1 MPSIKKVVLPVAGMH
16 CASCSLLIEKTLK
29 ASEGVK
35 TVNVN
40 FANAKVTLEYDASQ
54 TAIPRL
60 NSKIKPLGYELK
72 TSDLNLAARNKQSLA
87 IQKNKI
93 LWISPIIIYSLS
105 VMAWDLS
112 GGRQFILF
120 NLSILNVI
128 NFGLASFILLYI
140 GRDFIRS
147 LFNFFKTG
155 RANMDT
161 LVGMGILTAYVY
173 STVLLFFPQLISI
186 YNLPANLY
194 FDATIIVS
202 GFVFWGK
209 YLEARA
215 KLKTSE
221 SIEKLLNLQA
231 KTALVWRENQEI
243 EVPVEQLI
251 VNDVVIVKPGAKVP
265 TDGVVIEGASDL
277 DESLMT
283 GESMLVSKNIGDAVI
298 GSTINKQGYF
308 KFRAT
313 KLGPETLLANIVRAV
328 EEAQGSKAP
337 IQRLADKISQ
347 FFVPTIMIIAGLTF
361 LSWLIVGLFTNQLNQ
376 FLPLAVACFVAVLVI
391 ACPCALGLATPTGI
405 IMGTGLASRYG
416 ILIKNAEALEKLHN
430 VRVVLMDK
438 TGTITKGKPAVIDFI
453 NFSDKGDDE
462 ILAIF
467 QSLEKQSEHPLAQAV
482 MNYGNIDQFQSLNV
496 KNFAAIPGQGI
507 EAEIDGQ
514 KYSLGNQKLMT
525 DSGLDL
531 TEHNEVANNLAQ
543 AGKTVI
549 FLAAKDSLLALM
561 TIADPVKTESLS
573 SIKAL
578 QKLGIKVVML
588 SGDHL
593 GTANY
598 IANQVGISE
607 VMAEVLPN
615 GKGEKILEYKARH
628 FGQLVAMVGDGVN
641 DAPALAAAD
650 ISIAMSTGSDIA
662 IATADITLL
671 HGDLEKLIKAI
682 RISKLTIKKIKQN
695 LFWAFFYNIVAI
707 PVAAGLFYPFTGWL
721 LSPALAAA
729 AMSFSSISVVWNSLL
744 MKRIRL

>member
-1 MPSIKKVVLPVAGMH
+1 
-16 CASCSLLIEKTLK
+16 
-29 ASEGVK
+29 
-35 TVNVN
+35 
-40 FANAKVTLEYDASQ
+40 
-54 TAIPRL
+54 
-60 NSKIKPLGYELK
+60 
-72 TSDLNLAARNKQSLA
+72 
-87 IQKNKI
+87 
-93 LWISPIIIYSLS
+93 
-105 VMAWDLS
+105 
-112 GGRQFILF
+112 
-120 NLSILNVI
+120 
-128 NFGLASFILLYI
+128 
-140 GRDFIRS
+140 
-147 LFNFFKTG
+147 
-155 RANMDT
+155 
-161 LVGMGILTAYVY
+161 
-173 STVLLFFPQLISI
+173 
-186 YNLPANLY
+186 
-194 FDATIIVS
+194 
-202 GFVFWGK
+202 
-209 YLEARA
+209 
-215 KLKTSE
+215 
-221 SIEKLLNLQA
+221 
-231 KTALVWRENQEI
+231 
-243 EVPVEQLI
+243 
-251 VNDVVIVKPGAKVP
+251 
-265 TDGVVIEGASDL
+265 
-277 DESLMT
+277 
-283 GESMLVSKNIGDAVI
+283 
-298 GSTINKQGYF
+298 
-308 KFRAT
+308 
-313 KLGPETLLANIVRAV
+313 
-328 EEAQGSKAP
+328 
-337 IQRLADKISQ
+337 
-347 FFVPTIMIIAGLTF
+347 
-361 LSWLIVGLFTNQLNQ
+361 
-376 FLPLAVACFVAVLVI
+376 
-391 ACPCALGLATPTGI
+391 
-405 IMGTGLASRYG
+405 MGTGLAIRYG

-467 QSLEKQSEHPLAQAV
+467 QSLEKQSEHPLAQEV

-641 DAPALAAAD
+641 DAPALAVAD